1 MSTADVVSNED
12 SAQTRY
18 TSHLFDPSLE
28 RFAEPSSGS
37 AVRLPSDLSLWPP
50 GALFDAVYAS
60 AVLEKFGVKVED
72 ILEKW
77 EDLFYPGGAV
87 NAAHADDKHR
97 RDRANAG
104 KENNNMQEGGQQ
116 GHYDKRVRLERG
128 VHDAIRHDMVTMIR
142 YLAMELESGGIPE
155 RV

>member
-1 MSTADVVSNED
+1 M
-12 SAQTRY
+12 
-18 TSHLFDPSLE
+18 
-28 RFAEPSSGS
+28 
-37 AVRLPSDLSLWPP
+37 
-50 GALFDAVYAS
+50 
-60 AVLEKFGVKVED
+60 
-72 ILEKW
+72 EKW
-77 EDLFYPGGAV
+77 EDLFYPGSAV

-104 KENNNMQEGGQQ
+104 KENNNMQEGGRQ